1 MLFYKINGFS
11 SKLSKQLFETEND
24 DSWRPYFLFAY
35 ISLILWA
42 FSGFGQVHDIFT
54 EMQTT
59 NHAKWCCVQY
69 WTLSMYVHIPI
80 DREEREKNT
89 VTTETMQLTWF
100 ILTTVNGLTWC
111 VCKRQTSKDGQF
123 VCWSVIKHGV
133 HKFFEIVC
141 ETRWR
146 GNFSIS
152 QMCNYV
158 FSI

>member
-24 DSWRPYFLFAY
+24 DSWRPYFWFAY

-100 ILTTVNGLTWC
+100 IPTTVNGLTWC